1 MHVTDFIMTVMH
13 TVREKQVMVMDSK
26 CYILANIPASLRQHD
41 RYMDIQFAAEYLCGT
56 LGVTRLVAA
65 LFHP

>member
-13 TVREKQVMVMDSK
+13 TVRKAGYGHDSK
-26 CYILANIPASLRQHD
+26 CYILANISVSQGQHD
-41 RYMDIQFAAEYLCGT
+41 SYMDIQFAAEYLCGT